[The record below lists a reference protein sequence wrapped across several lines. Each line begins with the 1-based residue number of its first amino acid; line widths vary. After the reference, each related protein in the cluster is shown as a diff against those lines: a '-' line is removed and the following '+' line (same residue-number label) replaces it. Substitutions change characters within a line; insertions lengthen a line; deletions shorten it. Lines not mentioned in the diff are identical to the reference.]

1 MGLQYFK
8 TCSAVNSKK
17 WLKSWTLWFL
27 ELYFYLKYICNKDN
41 IWHGETLPGVLLKK
55 KKIKHFKLMK
65 KSIVAAQKCKK
76 ILLQAALKHFWLS
89 TNLKLKKSNL
99 SKCSFLQDST
109 EENARV
115 GGSRELLLFSSDL
128 KHCSKVSFQREPWLW
143 RSANLWK
150 PWKSFD
156 GVMKSS
162 DHFLGHSSTMTSIHM
177 NQQWLNSLEC
187 CT

>member
-1 MGLQYFK
+1 MTEKLNFMVFRALFLFEVYMQQRQYL
-8 TCSAVNSKK
+8 TWGNS
-17 WLKSWTLWFL
+17 SWSVI
-27 ELYFYLKYICNKDN
+27 KR
-41 IWHGETLPGVLLKK
+41 

-89 TNLKLKKSNL
+89 TNLKLNKSNL
-99 SKCSFLQDST
+99 SKFSFLQDST

-150 PWKSFD
+150 AWKSFD
-156 GVMKSS
+156 GVIKSS